1 MKGEIFIKR
10 IVLALTCVG
19 MMGLFTGG
27 FSDDEYRDT
36 LNSGLEKYYFGD
48 DMTKEEYAAVKG
60 FNAWKDK
67 QSEKNIVIGMTD
79 NYE

>member
-1 MKGEIFIKR
+1 MKGEIFIKG
-10 IVLALTCVG
+10 IVPALTCVG
-19 MMGLFTGG
+19 MMGLFTGC

-48 DMTKEEYAAVKG
+48 DMTKEEYVAVKG